1 MVKVTLI
8 SALLSFNICACFSP
22 AIPGLGHRLPGAV
35 LSQRPRC
42 GPAAL
47 NALGKVGQQ
56 EGADV
61 ANTAVQATE
70 KAITALQNVNLPPQ
84 VKMPAP
90 ALPPLPHLPRL
101 GELQDSLAGVYEAHP
116 VWTMASAFVAV
127 LAFVAASG
135 ALPKMTTTPYP
146 TGTYNFKSA
155 ELYFAERPAT
165 VVQRAAFISLS
176 AAGWGLGVVMDVL
189 TGSYKQNERRRADE
203 LTDLLTRLGPT
214 FIKIGQS
221 LSIRSDLLTPEYLR
235 SLTSLQDKVPSF
247 PTEIARQM
255 ISDELGKPCDSIFT
269 GIDKPVAAASLGQVY
284 KATLKDGRQVAVK
297 VQRPQILEQIAL
309 DMHLIRITAPVIKAL
324 GAPGDLEGLVD
335 DWGFGFVNEV
345 DYLQEARN
353 ADVFMDGLKKT
364 ALAKVVFAPPVL
376 RDLSSRRV
384 LTTEWIDGERLEKS
398 SAKDVSTLCSVA
410 MNTYLTMMLETGT
423 MQPMHC
429 HAHLMPRAPDGIR
442 TL

>member
-1 MVKVTLI
+1 MRIAGSSIVVNATLI

-22 AIPGLGHRLPGAV
+22 AVPGLGHSVPGAV

-42 GPAAL
+42 GPTAL

-70 KAITALQNVNLPPQ
+70 KAITALANVNLPPQ
-84 VKMPAP
+84 VKMPAIM
-90 ALPPLPHLPRL
+90 
-101 GELQDSLAGVYEAHP
+101 GELEHTLAGVYAAHP
-116 VWTMASAFVAV
+116 VWTMAGAFVVV

-135 ALPKMTTTPYP
+135 ALPKKTTTPYP

-176 AAGWGLGVVMDVL
+176 AAGWGLGVVIDVL

-247 PTEIARQM
+247 STEIARQI

-284 KATLKDGRQVAVK
+284 KATLTDGRQVAVK

-324 GAPGDLEGLVD
+324 GAPGDVEGLVD

-353 ADVFMDGLKKT
+353 ADVFMDGLKTT

-429 HAHLMPRAPDGIR
+429 HAHLMPRAPHATR

>member
-1 MVKVTLI
+1 
-8 SALLSFNICACFSP
+8 
-22 AIPGLGHRLPGAV
+22 
-35 LSQRPRC
+35 
-42 GPAAL
+42 
-47 NALGKVGQQ
+47 
-56 EGADV
+56 V

-70 KAITALQNVNLPPQ
+70 KAITALANVNLPPQ
-84 VKMPAP
+84 VKMPAIM
-90 ALPPLPHLPRL
+90 
-101 GELQDSLAGVYEAHP
+101 GELEHTLAGVYAAHP
-116 VWTMASAFVAV
+116 VWTMAGAFVVV

-135 ALPKMTTTPYP
+135 ALPKKTTTPYP

-176 AAGWGLGVVMDVL
+176 AAGWGLGVVIDVL

-247 PTEIARQM
+247 STEIARQI

-284 KATLKDGRQVAVK
+284 KATLTDGRQVAVK

-324 GAPGDLEGLVD
+324 GAPGDVEGLVD

-353 ADVFMDGLKKT
+353 ADVFMDGLKTT

-429 HAHLMPRAPDGIR
+429 HAHLMPRAPHATR

>member
-1 MVKVTLI
+1 
-8 SALLSFNICACFSP
+8 
-22 AIPGLGHRLPGAV
+22 
-35 LSQRPRC
+35 
-42 GPAAL
+42 
-47 NALGKVGQQ
+47 
-56 EGADV
+56 V

-70 KAITALQNVNLPPQ
+70 KAITALANVNLPPQ
-84 VKMPAP
+84 VKMPAIM
-90 ALPPLPHLPRL
+90 
-101 GELQDSLAGVYEAHP
+101 GELEHTLAGVYAAHP
-116 VWTMASAFVAV
+116 VWTMAGAFVAV

-135 ALPKMTTTPYP
+135 ALPKKTTTPYP

-176 AAGWGLGVVMDVL
+176 AAGWGLGVVIDVL

-247 PTEIARQM
+247 PTDIARQM
-255 ISDELGKPCDSIFT
+255 ISDELGKPCDSIFTT

-324 GAPGDLEGLVD
+324 GAPGDVEGLVD

-423 MQPMHC
+423 M
-429 HAHLMPRAPDGIR
+429 ARAPHATLSRAPHGTR
-442 TL
+442 TA